1 MVKINNY
8 FRKKIANMNEDN
20 IDLLLPIAKRAA
32 HLTDIGVSSDEELA
46 RYTYLRREARKMEVA
61 LSNEAASNIIKNSSD
76 AGDVL
81 YGLLKIKI
89 ASSPI
94 KKIAYPN
101 PGLSVDS
108 LTEEVDLN
116 NWLELVHKIYKDCKS
131 GKRTKEAALQFY
143 SNILDNEEKQKFLRW
158 FDYFSSGQHLKYA
171 NNKEDKMK
179 KESLFQSG
187 LVGNGFYTQ
196 DTTGYNSSGRNR
208 GNNMPGDSFTSSSL
222 PEPKVDEGSLERE
235 KIVNWKKSI
244 NRACKRID
252 TLLRDGDIPYD
263 EYSEMAK
270 HLFELSSLIKR
281 VKMAS
286 TMSDVTHRT
295 AGIFKKAGHDVHAD
309 TLLKIAQEIAEEQAE
324 VPPPS
329 PEGQA
334 EAIPGAPAPQEEPAP
349 SGPSQQ
355 EQKSGV
361 EVPEPDDV
369 EPAKLRDI
377 EPIPG
382 PQPGEYDA
390 LAGNINL
397 EDAARKLDEVAGML
411 ADRRIIRQLAEFDI
425 MLDKIGIASMFP
437 ELAESQ
443 SKLIDAFSYALT
455 RVTKMMG
462 QLSNAKTLLEAG
474 GPLPGAA
481 QGASEQAEEP
491 PAPETAP
498 EPEEA
503 LPVE

>member
-1 MVKINNY
+1 MSKVNNY
-8 FRKKIANMNEDN
+8 FRQKLLKIAEEDKRT
-20 IDLLLPIAKRAA
+20 LFPLVKRALY
-32 HLTDIGVSSDEELA
+32 LTELGISSDKDLERFLF
-46 RYTYLRREARKMEVA
+46 LQKEAKKLNISVSKDFAKE
-61 LSNEAASNIIKNSSD
+61 IIKKAND
-76 AGDVL
+76 NGDVL
-81 YGLLKIKI
+81 YYIIEKQISLNGIRKV
-89 ASSPI
+89 
-94 KKIAYPN
+94 AYPN
-101 PGLSVDS
+101 PGLSPDS
-108 LTEEVDLN
+108 LSKEIDLN
-116 NWLELVHKIYKDCKS
+116 NWLNIVHKIYKDCQK
-131 GKRTKEAALQFY
+131 GIRTKESAIDFY

-158 FDYFSSGQHLKYA
+158 FEYYSNGDHLKYSEY
-171 NNKEDKMK
+171 KEEKMK

-187 LVGNGFYTQ
+187 LVGVGPYTQ
-196 DTTGYNSSGRNR
+196 DNPGYNFSGRNR

-222 PEPKVDEGSLERE
+222 PEDKKEDSSTDMERL
-235 KIVNWKKSI
+235 VNWKKSI

-281 VKMAS
+281 IKLAS

-295 AGIFKKAGHDVHAD
+295 ANIFKKAGHNDHAN
-309 TLLKIAQEIAEEQAE
+309 TLVKIAQEIAEEQA
-324 VPPPS
+324 PPP
-329 PEGQA
+329 A
-334 EAIPGAPAPQEEPAP
+334 EPAP
-349 SGPSQQ
+349 VEVAPESPPEAQEPAGPSAQ

-361 EVPEPDDV
+361 EIPEPDNV

-382 PQPGEYDA
+382 PQEGEYEA

-397 EDAARKLDEVAGML
+397 EDAAKKLDEVAGML

-474 GPLPGAA
+474 GPIPGTSQIEEAPAEPTESEELPG
-481 QGASEQAEEP
+481 
-491 PAPETAP
+491 
-498 EPEEA
+498 
-503 LPVE
+503 